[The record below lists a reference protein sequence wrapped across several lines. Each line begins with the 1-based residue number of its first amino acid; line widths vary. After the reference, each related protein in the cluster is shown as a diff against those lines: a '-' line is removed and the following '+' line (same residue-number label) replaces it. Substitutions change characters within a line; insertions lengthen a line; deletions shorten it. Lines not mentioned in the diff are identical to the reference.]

1 MSQNLISLGFT
12 DADYTEIDTALAVL
26 ERHAANLIDLSVA
39 DRRSLSKMGDKS
51 ETFCRQ
57 ALRVLDQ
64 NRHVLP
70 PSLDLAEAQ
79 RDLAQFDLLR
89 TRAVRLEVLMG
100 KIDDTLTALGSDVMS
115 ASLEGYALLRVVGE
129 GSGLEGLRQGMA
141 SRFARR
147 AAPAREAVPA
157 TPAEVHIPL

>member
-1 MSQNLISLGFT
+1 MSQNLISLNLST
-12 DADYTEIDTALAVL
+12 ADYQEIDTALAVL
-26 ERHAANLIDLSVA
+26 EKHAASLIDLSTA
-39 DRRSLSKMGDKS
+39 DRRSLNKMGDKS
-51 ETFCRQ
+51 ESFCRQ

-70 PSLDLAEAQ
+70 PTLDLAEAQ

-100 KIDDTLTALGSDVMS
+100 KIDDTLTALGSDVMN

-129 GSGLEGLRQGMA
+129 GSGLETLRQNMGA
-141 SRFARR
+141 RFARR
-147 AAPAREAVPA
+147 SAAPKEDGSGAPA
-157 TPAEVHIPL
+157 AAHTVQ